1 MSGQQQ
7 LPSPLIFDN
16 QIFDLAFHPSQNI
29 IATGS
34 ITGQVFCHRYDI
46 EFNQNILSVRPH
58 RKSCRGLE
66 FSHDGSALF
75 SVSKDRSIQVID
87 LETSA
92 ILVNKSKAHEKPINC
107 VSLLNENIL
116 ATGDDEGYIKIW
128 DTRTG
133 NELMEYSDH
142 QDFISNFAFRTDTK
156 TLITTSGDGTL
167 AVYDIR
173 RPNLVAIS
181 DNQDDELLSVAI
193 IKNDRKVVVGT
204 QNGVIN
210 LFSWNEWS
218 DCNDRFIG
226 HPSSIDTIVKIN
238 EDLICTGSSDGIISE
253 DLANMSTSVISTLN
267 QSGETSTITAPSNNN
282 NRTAEWDVKME
293 IEFFRSVMKHRPVG
307 IHRHFHMVNV
317 YRDFNANSKVKCTI
331 PELWERFGSYFNLAK
346 LEELDREFDEEADED
361 SAYVEFSLPMDEY
374 EYYNLIEQN
383 RGGRTKEPSRSPS
396 NSSLE
401 SSPELEDNTPNKK
414 RRTRT
419 TTRKS
424 DVVEFNSATTS
435 TTTTKRGG
443 RSRKASDAVATS
455 SGTSKRGGR
464 KKKQ

>member
-1 MSGQQQ
+1 
-7 LPSPLIFDN
+7 
-16 QIFDLAFHPSQNI
+16 
-29 IATGS
+29 
-34 ITGQVFCHRYDI
+34 
-46 EFNQNILSVRPH
+46 
-58 RKSCRGLE
+58 
-66 FSHDGSALF
+66 
-75 SVSKDRSIQVID
+75 
-87 LETSA
+87 
-92 ILVNKSKAHEKPINC
+92 
-107 VSLLNENIL
+107 
-116 ATGDDEGYIKIW
+116 
-128 DTRTG
+128 
-133 NELMEYSDH
+133 
-142 QDFISNFAFRTDTK
+142 
-156 TLITTSGDGTL
+156 
-167 AVYDIR
+167 
-173 RPNLVAIS
+173 
-181 DNQDDELLSVAI
+181 
-193 IKNDRKVVVGT
+193 
-204 QNGVIN
+204 
-210 LFSWNEWS
+210 
-218 DCNDRFIG
+218 
-226 HPSSIDTIVKIN
+226 
-238 EDLICTGSSDGIISE
+238 
-253 DLANMSTSVISTLN
+253 MSTSVISTLN

-383 RGGRTKEPSRSPS
+383 RKAGSSRGASPSPAPSKKGGGRTKEPSRSPS